1 MDAQLWNQ
9 RYQEGGFAYGTEPNI
24 FLKANARLLPPN
36 ARILCL
42 AEGEGRNAIYLAEQ
56 QHQVTAIDYAAE
68 GLSKLQQVAGE
79 RNLHIE
85 TICADLADYRLQA
98 GAWDAIICIFGHFP
112 SDVRRHVF
120 SQVHEALKPGG
131 IFIMEAY
138 AKDQLQYNTGGP
150 KTEALLYSTEDLKTE
165 LAAFG
170 TLSIQTEQK
179 ELSEGSYHRG
189 LSSVID
195 VIAVKDTTNP

>member
-1 MDAQLWNQ
+1 MDAQFWNQ
-9 RYQEGGFAYGTEPNI
+9 RYQEDGFAYGTEPNV
-24 FLKANARLLPPN
+24 FLKSNAKLLPPK

-68 GLSKLQQVAGE
+68 GLSKLQQLAAE
-79 RNLHIE
+79 RKLHIE
-85 TICADLADYRLQA
+85 TVCADLADYRLQA
-98 GAWDAIICIFGHFP
+98 GAWDAIVCIFGHFP

-120 SQVHEALKPGG
+120 SQLHAALKPGG

-150 KTEALLYSTEDLKTE
+150 KTEALLYSTEDLKTD
-165 LAAFG
+165 LAGFSKLNIHTG
-170 TLSIQTEQK
+170 QK

-195 VIAVKDTTNP
+195 VIAVKDTTSA